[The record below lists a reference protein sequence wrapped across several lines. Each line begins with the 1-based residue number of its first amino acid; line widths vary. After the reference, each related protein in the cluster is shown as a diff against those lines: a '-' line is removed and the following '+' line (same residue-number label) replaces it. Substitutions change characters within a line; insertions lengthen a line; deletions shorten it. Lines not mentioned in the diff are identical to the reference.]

1 LSEKAI
7 IKPSYQ
13 TPYIKMMLST
23 MQNALAGV
31 PELQRKILLYCLET
45 PGATAMRQIVEEVE
59 EKRRAAPDRL
69 KDYITAWRDSRVL
82 GPPKKSQ
89 TAFERAKAYTF
100 TTFIVGKELEVA
112 KHLFMSEGSNAKL
125 VAAKKDLKEASH
137 VKFSCLIS
145 KLNARE
151 KNGTPSA
158 ITLRRYLD
166 RFRER
171 GITFLETDTYWSMK
185 TQDGVVRNAGGV
197 QIVES
202 ECPPDVLS
210 ELTRAALT
218 HKAIRS
224 TSDYW

>member
-1 LSEKAI
+1 
-7 IKPSYQ
+7 
-13 TPYIKMMLST
+13 MMLST
-23 MQNALAGV
+23 MKNALAGV

-45 PGATAMRQIVEEVE
+45 PGATAMRQIVEEVK
-59 EKRRAAPDRL
+59 EKRRAAPERL
-69 KDYITAWRDSRVL
+69 NDYITAWRDSRVL
-82 GPPKKSQ
+82 RPPKNAS
-89 TAFERAKAYTF
+89 TAFERARAYTF

-112 KHLFMSEGSNAKL
+112 KQLFMSECSDNTKL
-125 VAAKKDLKEASH
+125 VAAKKDLKEASN
-137 VKFSCLIS
+137 VKFVSLIS

-171 GITFLETDTYWSMK
+171 GITFLDTDTYWSMK

-197 QIVES
+197 PIVES
-202 ECPPDVLS
+202 ECPPAVLL
-210 ELTRAALT
+210 ELTKAALI
-218 HKAIRS
+218 HKKIRA